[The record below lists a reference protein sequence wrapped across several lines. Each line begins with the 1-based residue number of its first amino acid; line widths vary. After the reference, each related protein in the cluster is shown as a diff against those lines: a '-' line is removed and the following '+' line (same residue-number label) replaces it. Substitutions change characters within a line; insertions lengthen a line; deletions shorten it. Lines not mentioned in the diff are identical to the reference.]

1 MFGANIQTL
10 ALVQER
16 HDDKE
21 LDCPPIL
28 GECCVLVVV
37 GIVIIMHAQ
46 QICVQILNVVEDGV
60 YLTVTVLSK
69 ARKEGFKKS
78 EKRVK
83 VKSKQS
89 TVSF

>member
-1 MFGANIQTL
+1 M
-10 ALVQER
+10 
-16 HDDKE
+16 
-21 LDCPPIL
+21 
-28 GECCVLVVV
+28 LVVV